1 MIRTPLLRPL
11 RDNGATL
18 YVFPS
23 ANEDIGLN
31 LNSRA
36 TGVAMSHYALLNL
49 PRMFGNT
56 DLKQESIAIATDLQN
71 YMMNLETRLLNDDKY
86 NYQEY
91 HTVTERCFFHWLK
104 SFENRH
110 INNLL
115 TLERNQ
121 KNNDVYYREKGDNG
135 NYKTRTVQCFG
146 AIDAG
151 NSLSTEF

>member
-49 PRMFGNT
+49 PVMFGKT
-56 DLKQESIAIATDLQN
+56 DSSGKADPKLESIEIATDL
-71 YMMNLETRLLNDDKY
+71 
-86 NYQEY
+86 
-91 HTVTERCFFHWLK
+91 
-104 SFENRH
+104 
-110 INNLL
+110 
-115 TLERNQ
+115 
-121 KNNDVYYREKGDNG
+121 
-135 NYKTRTVQCFG
+135 
-146 AIDAG
+146 
-151 NSLSTEF
+151 

>member
-1 MIRTPLLRPL
+1 
-11 RDNGATL
+11 
-18 YVFPS
+18 
-23 ANEDIGLN
+23 
-31 LNSRA
+31 
-36 TGVAMSHYALLNL
+36 
-49 PRMFGNT
+49 
-56 DLKQESIAIATDLQN
+56 
-71 YMMNLETRLLNDDKY
+71 MMNLETRLLNDDKY

-151 NSLSTEF
+151 NSLSTEFGMFNETYVNIPTSYGNGPVFFK

>member
-49 PRMFGNT
+49 PVMFGNT
-56 DLKQESIAIATDLQN
+56 DPKTESIAIATDLQN
-71 YMMNLETRLLNDDKY
+71 YMMNLECTLLNQDSY

-91 HTVTERCFFHWLK
+91 HTVSERAFFHWLK
-104 SFENRH
+104 SFEKRY
-110 INNLL
+110 
-115 TLERNQ
+115 T
-121 KNNDVYYREKGDNG
+121 
-135 NYKTRTVQCFG
+135 
-146 AIDAG
+146 
-151 NSLSTEF
+151 